1 MIMMNLCS
9 ILNQFLL
16 PFLLVSE
23 SPTPSTLIS
32 SIIFPTSSSFFSSS
46 IVTPTPTVPPGK

>member
-1 MIMMNLCS
+1 MMNLCS